1 MGKVLKVIG
10 TPFIKLWTWIKETA
24 WVQPL
29 LIVGIIFAVIFSIPS
44 ITSWV
49 QSWNFGSDTYT
60 FLQNKKLSL
69 EGMTD
74 VPSGQAADFFSSY
87 VSAREKWSNDD
98 KEGARKDMKAY
109 VGDSNKMILFFV
121 AEDDTGAS
129 VNEAANYLVNEGWS
143 NLVTAEFPEAP
154 AFQYQAIFTDQTID
168 LGDDDDTYKDKN
180 PFAYL
185 WQSADYQQFVEDAY
199 FVTTVSPYYINL
211 EEASAKTTLKN
222 NAENIVSS
230 SNYTSNLAYYVTI
243 DLTDTNTTDNIIT
256 NVFFEITGADKYE
269 KAEFLS
275 EAWTNS
281 EDFEI
286 KTKN

>member
-98 KEGARKDMKAY
+98 KEGARNDMKAY

-121 AEDDTGAS
+121 AEDDTLKMIQVLA
-129 VNEAANYLVNEGWS
+129 LMKQ
-143 NLVTAEFPEAP
+143 L
-154 AFQYQAIFTDQTID
+154 TI
-168 LGDDDDTYKDKN
+168 
-180 PFAYL
+180 
-185 WQSADYQQFVEDAY
+185 S
-199 FVTTVSPYYINL
+199 
-211 EEASAKTTLKN
+211 
-222 NAENIVSS
+222 
-230 SNYTSNLAYYVTI
+230 
-243 DLTDTNTTDNIIT
+243 LTKVGLT
-256 NVFFEITGADKYE
+256 
-269 KAEFLS
+269 
-275 EAWTNS
+275 
-281 EDFEI
+281 
-286 KTKN
+286 

>member
-98 KEGARKDMKAY
+98 KEGARNDMKAY

-154 AFQYQAIFTDQTID
+154 AFQYEAIFTDQTID

-286 KTKN
+286 KAKN

>member
-1 MGKVLKVIG
+1 MGKFLKVIG

-98 KEGARKDMKAY
+98 KEGARNDMKAY

-286 KTKN
+286 KAKN

>member
-44 ITSWV
+44 ITSRV

-98 KEGARKDMKAY
+98 KEGARNDMKAY

-269 KAEFLS
+269 KGEFLS

-286 KTKN
+286 KAKN

>member
-98 KEGARKDMKAY
+98 KEGARNDMKAY

-286 KTKN
+286 KAKN

>member
-98 KEGARKDMKAY
+98 KEGARNDMKAY

-185 WQSADYQQFVEDAY
+185 WQSANYQQFVEDAY

>member
-98 KEGARKDMKAY
+98 KEGARNDMKAY

-129 VNEAANYLVNEGWS
+129 VNEAANYLVNECWS

-286 KTKN
+286 KAKN

>member
-69 EGMTD
+69 EGTTD

-98 KEGARKDMKAY
+98 KDGARNDMKAY

-143 NLVTAEFPEAP
+143 SLVTAEFPEAP
-154 AFQYQAIFTDQTID
+154 AFQYEAIFTDQTID

-286 KTKN
+286 KAKN

>member
-98 KEGARKDMKAY
+98 KDGARNDMKAY

-143 NLVTAEFPEAP
+143 SLVTAEFPEAP
-154 AFQYQAIFTDQTID
+154 AFQYEAIFTDQTID

-286 KTKN
+286 KAKN

>member
-98 KEGARKDMKAY
+98 KEGARNDMKAY

>member
-74 VPSGQAADFFSSY
+74 VPSGQAADFFASY
-87 VSAREKWSNDD
+87 VSAREKWNNDD
-98 KEGARKDMKAY
+98 KEGARNDMKAY

-143 NLVTAEFPEAP
+143 NLVTAEFPESP

-185 WQSADYQQFVEDAY
+185 WQSANYQQFVEDAY

>member
-98 KEGARKDMKAY
+98 KEGARNDMKAY

-129 VNEAANYLVNEGWS
+129 VNESANYLVNEGWS
-143 NLVTAEFPEAP
+143 NLVTAEFPKAP

-168 LGDDDDTYKDKN
+168 LGDEDDTYKDKN

-286 KTKN
+286 KAKN

>member
-1 MGKVLKVIG
+1 
-10 TPFIKLWTWIKETA
+10 
-24 WVQPL
+24 
-29 LIVGIIFAVIFSIPS
+29 
-44 ITSWV
+44 
-49 QSWNFGSDTYT
+49 
-60 FLQNKKLSL
+60 
-69 EGMTD
+69 MT
-74 VPSGQAADFFSSY
+74 PSGQAADFFSSY

-98 KEGARKDMKAY
+98 KEGARNDMKAY

>member
-98 KEGARKDMKAY
+98 KEGARNDMKAY

-185 WQSADYQQFVEDAY
+185 WQSR
-199 FVTTVSPYYINL
+199 
-211 EEASAKTTLKN
+211 
-222 NAENIVSS
+222 
-230 SNYTSNLAYYVTI
+230 
-243 DLTDTNTTDNIIT
+243 
-256 NVFFEITGADKYE
+256 
-269 KAEFLS
+269 
-275 EAWTNS
+275 
-281 EDFEI
+281 
-286 KTKN
+286 

>member
-87 VSAREKWSNDD
+87 VSAREKWINDD
-98 KEGARKDMKAY
+98 KEGARNDMKAY

-129 VNEAANYLVNEGWS
+129 VNESANYLVNEGWS